1 VTTSAEYQVPSAERT
16 DSSPDSS
23 SIAAVFARAKAEGRV
38 AMMPFVTAGYP
49 TMEQAERLIA
59 AVVAGGA
66 DMIEVGVPFSD
77 PIADGPTVQHTS
89 QVALANGATMAGC
102 LDLVR
107 NVRAQGITVP
117 LVFMGYTN
125 PFFQYGLER
134 LAADA
139 VAAGVNGFIVPDLPI
154 EESDDWRQTFQRH
167 GLDLIYLIAPTSTD
181 ARIAQVAERAR
192 GFIYCVSL
200 TGVTGAREKLA
211 NQLAGYIGRIRA
223 KTDVPLAIG
232 FGVSTPAH
240 VAEIAKIADGAI
252 VASALI
258 NYIDQFPQEEQ
269 PAAAEKFVRWLAGNG
284 EI

>member
-1 VTTSAEYQVPSAERT
+1 
-16 DSSPDSS
+16 
-23 SIAAVFARAKAEGRV
+23 VFARAKAEGRI
-38 AMMPFVTAGYP
+38 AMMPFVTGGYP
-49 TMEQAERLIA
+49 TMELTERLIA

-66 DMIEVGVPFSD
+66 DLIEIGVPFSD

-89 QVALANGATMAGC
+89 QVALANGATLAGC
-102 LDLVR
+102 LDLAR
-107 NVRAQGITVP
+107 RVRAQRITVP

-134 LAADA
+134 LAEEAAD
-139 VAAGVNGFIVPDLPI
+139 AGVNGFIVPDLPI

-167 GLDLIYLIAPTSTD
+167 GLDLIYLVAPTTTD
-181 ARIAQVAERAR
+181 ARIAQIAERAH

-200 TGVTGAREKLA
+200 TGVTGARAKLA
-211 NQLAGYIGRIRA
+211 DQLSSYIGRIRA

-232 FGVSTPAH
+232 FGISTPEH

-258 NYIDQFPQEEQ
+258 NYIDKFPPREQ
-269 PAAAEKFVRWLAGNG
+269 PAAAEKFVRWLAGKG
-284 EI
+284 EL